1 VYDDVF
7 CSQAWIVGDSNILG
21 GDTPNAGYERV
32 HEKYLVANLPRGV
45 FPPTDNLW
53 TDGSDGRLTF
63 GGFEDDSSCGEFY
76 LLLYFHLHAGD

>member
-1 VYDDVF
+1 
-7 CSQAWIVGDSNILG
+7 
-21 GDTPNAGYERV
+21 
-32 HEKYLVANLPRGV
+32 VANLPRGV

-76 LLLYFHLHAGD
+76 LLLFFHLHAGD